1 MTYCLVWC
9 TYRQKVPPFENRDV
23 FTELENSLLL
33 LEHDSVCFLGDFNAR
48 TGAVEGIITDGFHND
63 FDMPYKVFDDAPGSD
78 KIPSALP
85 KRISQDLATNNYG
98 FRLLAFCKTVD
109 VAIVNGRAG
118 SDASIGKCTCKMSV
132 LLITPWCRRIC
143 FH

>member
-1 MTYCLVWC
+1 MVYI
-9 TYRQKVPPFENRDV
+9 PPEGSPFENKDV

-33 LEHDSVCFLGDFNAR
+33 LEHDGVCFLGDFNAR
-48 TGAVEGIITDGFHND
+48 TGAVDGIITDGFNHD
-63 FDMPYKVFDDAPGSD
+63 FDMPHKVCDDALGSD

-85 KRISQDLATNNYG
+85 KGYHRTWLLTITVLDSWILAK
-98 FRLLAFCKTVD
+98 RLMLLLSMGVLDQTPLLGNVH
-109 VAIVNGRAG
+109 V
-118 SDASIGKCTCKMSV
+118 KMSV